1 MEDLTLHVDENW
13 KEPEPFT
20 CVNIPNYYEFIKTD
34 NRRNP
39 IPGVRFALED
49 EDGNF
54 VRELVSGDDGIVRAD
69 NLMPGKYVIRETEA
83 AEGYTKTDEV
93 IEITIDENY
102 VPPKRLK
109 RLKNYPTIQTGVE
122 IEMTP
127 VMWAGAGLM
136 LTGTALGVIYGLKE
150 LMRKRRK

>member
-1 MEDLTLHVDENW
+1 M
-13 KEPEPFT
+13 K
-20 CVNIPNYYEFIKTD
+20 
-34 NRRNP
+34 
-39 IPGVRFALED
+39 FALED

-54 VRELVSGDDGIVRAD
+54 LRELMSGDDGIVRAD
-69 NLMPGKYVIRETEA
+69 NLTPGKYVIRETEA

-109 RLKNYPTIQTGVE
+109 RLKNYSTIQTCVE

-136 LTGTALGVIYGLKE
+136 VVSAVAMAVYAVRS
-150 LMRKRRK
+150 RKYRK